1 MTWKMLKKQM
11 MDRKIIMNIIETES
25 PLIVIARTCNYKEKN
40 NMRSKVTYR
49 LIDSYH
55 SLCLD
60 KKDIIRSELE
70 ACDRLLKHTS
80 NKTDQKTVETEIAE
94 LKTALDL
101 FS

>member
-1 MTWKMLKKQM
+1 ME
-11 MDRKIIMNIIETES
+11 RKIMNIIETES
-25 PLIVIARTCNYKEKN
+25 PLIVIVRTCNYKEKN
-40 NMRSKVTYR
+40 NMGSKVTYR

-80 NKTDQKTVETEIAE
+80 NKTYQKTVETEIAE
-94 LKTALDL
+94 LKMAFDL

>member
-1 MTWKMLKKQM
+1 
-11 MDRKIIMNIIETES
+11 MNIIETES

-40 NMRSKVTYR
+40 KVTYR

-94 LKTALDL
+94 LKMALDL